1 MGVHCPILSS
11 LLKIFHNKM
20 LKTQTNETA
29 RQQPPVSSPSQET
42 SGPLG
47 VCSGPKSKSFP
58 RLLLRLVL
66 NTTPGLEEASCITTQ
81 LLEGITGSPRGPQN
95 PSPHQ
100 DNSPSHAPQP
110 HRAGGRA
117 ALLLPRWVIQPIC
130 CLQAYKRER
139 TPRAALPGAGPPSP
153 S

>member
-29 RQQPPVSSPSQET
+29 QQQPPVSSPSQET

-100 DNSPSHAPQP
+100 NNSPSHAPQP
-110 HRAGGRA
+110 HRADERA
-117 ALLLPRWVIQPIC
+117 VLLLPCWIIQPIYC
-130 CLQAYKRER
+130 PKPAKERE
-139 TPRAALPGAGPPSP
+139 LPA
-153 S
+153 